1 MGLLAGNTDNKTEV
15 RYLNRSGAAKGF
27 DKIKVSCDFSW
38 DGIIKG
44 GQKLPNGIE
53 YFPVSALSGGWQQA
67 IQSAETPA
75 WGFFPSWTYFSQA
88 PGRKKGPQEQSR
100 EVFGGLFTPFE
111 GKGGFSLRA
120 LPSHHAINCT
130 KAGQTSY
137 SWMSVLNSYLIEKER
152 NWCLSDKKY
161 NP

>member
-27 DKIKVSCDFSW
+27 DKLKVSCDFSS

-88 PGRKKGPQEQSR
+88 PGRKEGTQEQSR
-100 EVFGGLFTPFE
+100 EVFGGCSPR
-111 GKGGFSLRA
+111 LR
-120 LPSHHAINCT
+120 
-130 KAGQTSY
+130 
-137 SWMSVLNSYLIEKER
+137 EKVDF
-152 NWCLSDKKY
+152 L
-161 NP
+161 

>member
-1 MGLLAGNTDNKTEV
+1 MGLLAGNTDNRTEV

-75 WGFFPSWTYFSQA
+75 WGFFPSWTYFSQHRE
-88 PGRKKGPQEQSR
+88 GRKGLRSR
-100 EVFGGLFTPFE
+100 VERSLGGCSPH
-111 GKGGFSLRA
+111 LR
-120 LPSHHAINCT
+120 
-130 KAGQTSY
+130 
-137 SWMSVLNSYLIEKER
+137 EKVDF
-152 NWCLSDKKY
+152 L
-161 NP
+161 